1 MRDRDIRGALWTL
14 LDQEHKD
21 DPDTL
26 VLDELGIC
34 EGAARADVAVV
45 NGALAA
51 FEIKSDRDTLARLPA
66 QIDAY
71 RRVFDQVTIIVGGR
85 YIERILDAVPVSWGI
100 VQAAQAATTV
110 ELTGVREPKTNT
122 DVDPFSLSQLLWRDE
137 ALSLLEER
145 NLAEGLRSKPRR
157 VLWQA
162 IADQLSSQE
171 VGEAVRA
178 QLKNRKGWR
187 SDPRPRLDDG

>member
-1 MRDRDIRGALWTL
+1 MRDRDIRGALWAL

-66 QIDAY
+66 QVEAY
-71 RRVFDQVTIIVGGR
+71 RKVFDQVTIIVGGR
-85 YIERILDAVPVSWGI
+85 YIERILEAVPVTWGI
-100 VQAAQAATTV
+100 VQAVHASSGV
-110 ELTGVREPKTNT
+110 DLKGVREPKTNT
-122 DVDPFSLSQLLWRDE
+122 EVDSFSLSQLLWRDE

-145 NLAEGLRSKPRR
+145 GLAEGLRSKPRR
-157 VLWQA
+157 VLWQT
-162 IADQLSSQE
+162 IATQLSRQE
-171 VGEAVRA
+171 VGEAVRD
-178 QLKNRKGWR
+178 QLKSREGWR
-187 SDPRPRLDDG
+187 SDPRRPLDDG